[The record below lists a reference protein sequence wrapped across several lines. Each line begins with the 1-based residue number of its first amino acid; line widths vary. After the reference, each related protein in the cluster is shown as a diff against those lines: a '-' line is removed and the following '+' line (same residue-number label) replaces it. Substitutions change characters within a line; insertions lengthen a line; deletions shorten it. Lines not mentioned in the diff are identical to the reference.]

1 MKPARISKNIGWL
14 GLANAVSKPI
24 WLVFIVMTTRL
35 LGEEHFGIFTYL
47 ITVSAVIAAFF
58 EMGLDLQIVRLIS
71 PQKNNASRYTETSIY
86 LRMIGVV
93 AMLVTAM
100 VLYYAMYTDKYTP
113 SVYAMGILQ
122 GVFLFILSHLRAIYR
137 SMEILK
143 YEAISIACEKL
154 LVAALGFFILFASAD
169 LLQFLIFYNI
179 GSFIALLIS
188 LGFVYKI
195 TGVFLPR
202 IPSVESMTLVL
213 KPARTF
219 AILNIMQVAYT
230 RLGTLVL
237 ERVTGNLGWVGF
249 HNAGARFAD
258 AFVVFP
264 NIIMA
269 AIYPVMCRVQNDVV
283 VIWNLTH
290 LTSRMLLAL
299 AVPIGT
305 TIFIANYE
313 FTSLV
318 FGSQYIQA
326 ASAIGVFGLTL
337 IVTSQVFIVGSVVS
351 ATGNQP
357 KANYLLIG
365 AFVMSL
371 TLYIIFIPK
380 YGFYAAAWITLIDQI
395 MLFCLNYW
403 VTKSYYRFKIYIL
416 NLLRAFLFPVI
427 AWIGLY
433 YYSISVSPV
442 LLILLL
448 LSWNFLGTLV
458 MGLIKKED
466 LIRIQQLRSSD
477 EL

>member
-1 MKPARISKNIGWL
+1 
-14 GLANAVSKPI
+14 
-24 WLVFIVMTTRL
+24 MTTRL

-71 PQKNNASRYTETSIY
+71 PEKNNASRYTETSVF
-86 LRMIGVV
+86 LRLTGVV
-93 AMLVTAM
+93 AMLITAM
-100 VLYYAMYTDKYTP
+100 VLYYSMYTEKYTP
-113 SVYAMGILQ
+113 PVYAMGILQ
-122 GVFLFILSHLRAIYR
+122 GVFLFILSHLRAIFR

-188 LGFVYKI
+188 LGFVYKL
-195 TGVFLPR
+195 TGVFLPK
-202 IPSVESMTLVL
+202 IPSVESITQVL

-219 AILNIMQVAYT
+219 AVLNIIQVAYT

-237 ERVTGNLGWVGF
+237 ERMTGNLGWVGF
-249 HNAGARFAD
+249 HNAGARFSD

-269 AIYPVMCRVQNDVV
+269 AIYPVMCRVQNDVA
-283 VIWNLTH
+283 VIWHLTQ

-337 IVTSQVFIVGSVVS
+337 IATSQVFIVGSVVS

-365 AFVMSL
+365 AFVISL
-371 TLYIIFIPK
+371 TLYIVFIPT
-380 YGFYAAAWITLIDQI
+380 YGFIGAAWITFIDQV
-395 MLFCLNYW
+395 MLFGLNYW
-403 VTKSYYRFKIYIL
+403 VTRSFYRFREYLL
-416 NLLRAFLFPVI
+416 NILRAIAFPAI
-427 AWIGLY
+427 AFFVYQDVELDLHPL
-433 YYSISVSPV
+433 V
-442 LLILLL
+442 LILAIMA
-448 LSWNFLGTLV
+448 WNFLGTLV
-458 MGLIKKED
+458 MGLIKKSD
-466 LIRIQQLRSSD
+466 IDQLLKLRKQA
-477 EL
+477 E